1 MAVNKKEEKMN
12 DKKRKIVIILF
23 ILAIVFSILSIVVNI
38 GVSQINAPASADKR
52 TSGGNAGDISFI
64 VETNEAGGNG

>member
-23 ILAIVFSILSIVVNI
+23 ILAMVFSILSIVVNI
-38 GVSQINAPASADKR
+38 GVSQINAPASADKSALYIIFG
-52 TSGGNAGDISFI
+52 TFAH
-64 VETNEAGGNG
+64 